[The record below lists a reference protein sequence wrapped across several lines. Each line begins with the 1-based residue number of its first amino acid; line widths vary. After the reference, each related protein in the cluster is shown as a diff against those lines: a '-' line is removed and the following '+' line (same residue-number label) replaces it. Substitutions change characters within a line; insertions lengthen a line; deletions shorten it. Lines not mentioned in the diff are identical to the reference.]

1 MKGIVISTKDE
12 VSVQEFAEP
21 LYQSLNAAVG
31 GYIEHVR
38 PMRLQAPYCMIA
50 NEEGLLLGLPENNV
64 GSYLYG
70 ADRHGNTI
78 VGNIV
83 IMKDGYNA
91 DGEPDIVGLD
101 ENESANLLD
110 AFTEKARLI
119 RDYILSDIS
128 DMEED
133 DPDAEGD

>member
-21 LYQSLNAAVG
+21 LYQSLNTAVG

-38 PMRLQAPYCMIA
+38 PMRLQAPYRMIA
-50 NEEGLLLGLPENNV
+50 NEEGLLLGLPVNNV

-70 ADRHGNTI
+70 ADRHGNAI
-78 VGNIV
+78 VGNVV
-83 IMKDGYNA
+83 IMKDGYNS

-101 ENESANLLD
+101 ESEAADLFLIFN
-110 AFTEKARLI
+110 EKARRRI
-119 RDYILSDIS
+119 
-128 DMEED
+128 
-133 DPDAEGD
+133 